1 VGPREQAKVKRAVVK
16 ANTKI
21 NSHTNKRVKIRI
33 TLITSKVGTKVIK
46 KEETIKIGK
55 EVKVV
60 MLTP

>member
-1 VGPREQAKVKRAVVK
+1 
-16 ANTKI
+16 
-21 NSHTNKRVKIRI
+21 
-33 TLITSKVGTKVIK
+33 VGTKVIK